1 MADREGKE
9 DAGLRQSGVS
19 SRRRGGEDVITSQIG
34 LAKSL
39 LAEEARIRSDAWSNT
54 EGAVKSLLKS
64 LQVKDRDYQALEKAL
79 ETASLEK
86 RMLEDLLKE
95 QAQRCVMAEQKTQ
108 QTESQ
113 LMEVKTLL
121 TTTLHQAKSQAQKL
135 KDLRKKEQEA
145 VSEVN
150 RRAVEQ
156 ATLRDHL
163 KKLELQAKSNG
174 LSSTK
179 AVELQDK
186 VLELRKTLRDQ
197 VANHEKERL
206 SSIQQRLDLEK
217 QVSRLKG
224 ELDAEKDTKRGRTES
239 ISSVMSSSL
248 PQLHALQDRCDGQVM
263 EIIRLKNDATRR
275 EKEVLDHKEHLDAQA
290 QQIAQLEKE
299 TFGLKAELL
308 QAKAAIEQANTDPT
322 TRANLELAKESKE
335 DPELLQHLEAART
348 ELSLAREALQTE
360 KSESRQR
367 ETALQQ
373 EIVSLNEVIQVNQED
388 QLRYSQIDIELAST
402 KAKLDVAI
410 ANRDEAEALLGTVRK
425 KMEEEVAKREEEYNE
440 IRAVFDGAKKDH
452 TLDTEPATHAE
463 NVTLCE
469 NLVKEMKKLQE
480 NIRNLEVNL
489 EVKECELAS
498 MHESHSEYSP
508 VAHSTVLHTSSP
520 EIEPKE
526 QEKPSTSALTEEDRD
541 ELLGELAELK
551 RACIGQQTI
560 ASHLKRQLGELRNV
574 QEVSTARVA
583 KIADLEKKLDIA
595 VGKEK
600 EVNEEAKNIREEA
613 TKISGATRKL
623 MLQMRSL
630 SKLSASSGSFRKSP
644 KAGSGEKSDFNKND
658 DNESNHDKPEEQ
670 LDEEEYAPERPIR
683 HQRNNSTSSVLDEIE
698 KNHATPL
705 RKTLAPG
712 SAQQAS
718 PKPNEWKEQ
727 GQQRMLMTGYLTKA
741 PAPRVSQ
748 YWSKW
753 RRRFFVLTPTSLVYF
768 KTGTSPLP
776 RGIMDLRKAKIV
788 GPRDVVDEKA
798 HKFFV
803 CTQQRVF
810 ALCAETSSEMKD
822 WVKALKKVAANQVPG
837 AASAPTALP
846 PSDYYAVLGL
856 GRDATT
862 SEIIAAFETQAQ
874 EFHPSVNADPDPVK
888 FARLKRSFNVLSSP
902 GLRADYDTSLDIKEM
917 FQATVYAYLLP
928 RQQAGKVKGVRA
940 GRKPQGVDFFMR
952 PGFAGLLW
960 ADPGSAGARGNV
972 AWKDVEE
979 IMNGED
985 SAEGALYAL
994 PIERAK
1000 LCFSIVLKDTGTI
1013 NVEVDRKSDRDKIVH
1028 GLRMILEDYRAAEEE
1043 SANMDLALDDLERD
1057 FAEKVILP
1065 SPPALVS
1072 SQSTT
1077 ENRSGML

>member
-440 IRAVFDGAKKDH
+440 IRAVFDGAKK
-452 TLDTEPATHAE
+452 
-463 NVTLCE
+463 
-469 NLVKEMKKLQE
+469 
-480 NIRNLEVNL
+480 R
-489 EVKECELAS
+489 
-498 MHESHSEYSP
+498 SHS
-508 VAHSTVLHTSSP
+508 
-520 EIEPKE
+520 
-526 QEKPSTSALTEEDRD
+526 
-541 ELLGELAELK
+541 
-551 RACIGQQTI
+551 
-560 ASHLKRQLGELRNV
+560 
-574 QEVSTARVA
+574 
-583 KIADLEKKLDIA
+583 
-595 VGKEK
+595 
-600 EVNEEAKNIREEA
+600 
-613 TKISGATRKL
+613 
-623 MLQMRSL
+623 
-630 SKLSASSGSFRKSP
+630 
-644 KAGSGEKSDFNKND
+644 
-658 DNESNHDKPEEQ
+658 
-670 LDEEEYAPERPIR
+670 
-683 HQRNNSTSSVLDEIE
+683 
-698 KNHATPL
+698 
-705 RKTLAPG
+705 
-712 SAQQAS
+712 
-718 PKPNEWKEQ
+718 
-727 GQQRMLMTGYLTKA
+727 
-741 PAPRVSQ
+741 
-748 YWSKW
+748 
-753 RRRFFVLTPTSLVYF
+753 
-768 KTGTSPLP
+768 
-776 RGIMDLRKAKIV
+776 
-788 GPRDVVDEKA
+788 
-798 HKFFV
+798 
-803 CTQQRVF
+803 
-810 ALCAETSSEMKD
+810 
-822 WVKALKKVAANQVPG
+822 
-837 AASAPTALP
+837 
-846 PSDYYAVLGL
+846 
-856 GRDATT
+856 
-862 SEIIAAFETQAQ
+862 
-874 EFHPSVNADPDPVK
+874 
-888 FARLKRSFNVLSSP
+888 
-902 GLRADYDTSLDIKEM
+902 
-917 FQATVYAYLLP
+917 
-928 RQQAGKVKGVRA
+928 
-940 GRKPQGVDFFMR
+940 
-952 PGFAGLLW
+952 
-960 ADPGSAGARGNV
+960 
-972 AWKDVEE
+972 
-979 IMNGED
+979 
-985 SAEGALYAL
+985 
-994 PIERAK
+994 
-1000 LCFSIVLKDTGTI
+1000 
-1013 NVEVDRKSDRDKIVH
+1013 
-1028 GLRMILEDYRAAEEE
+1028 
-1043 SANMDLALDDLERD
+1043 
-1057 FAEKVILP
+1057 
-1065 SPPALVS
+1065 
-1072 SQSTT
+1072 
-1077 ENRSGML
+1077 